1 MFIWT
6 AQDPRGLDAANAQAL
21 ARCASGAWGIDEIG
35 DSQGTAEEDLLI
47 LIARSLIIRQAL
59 VAAGNVADYPTPAVG
74 NKLSLNVIQGSWGNP
89 VTDVDHQNAQY
100 ILLRT
105 WEVLAKNEG
114 WTEDSSAQLSA
125 TSGKDAS
132 ATTNVVAIVA
142 IVVGII
148 VLAGLIAFVVYN
160 VNTLI
165 DRQLARRA
173 QAQEL
178 MRAHAECQKMLEDH
192 AAAERS
198 AGKPLPFSIAELA
211 VMARLAKLQDS
222 ASKGFEATLVPPL
235 GGAPPRT
242 ATDVIGDVLTL
253 AVVLG
258 FGYFLIRR
266 EL

>member
-6 AQDPRGLDAANAQAL
+6 AQDPRGFDDATTQAL
-21 ARCASGAWGIDEIG
+21 ARCSSGAWGIDEIG
-35 DSQGTAEEDLLI
+35 DSKGTAEEDLLI
-47 LIARSLIIRQAL
+47 LIARSLVVRQAL
-59 VAAGNVADYPTPAVG
+59 LAAGNASLYPLPSG

-89 VTDVDHQNAQY
+89 VSDVDHQNAQY

-105 WEVLAKNEG
+105 WEVLAKANG
-114 WTEDSSAQLSA
+114 WTESDASQLSA

-148 VLAGLIAFVVYN
+148 VLAGLIAFTVYN

-165 DRQLARRA
+165 DRSLARRA

-198 AGKPLPFSIAELA
+198 AGKPIPFSIAELA

-235 GGAPPRT
+235 GGAPPKT

-266 EL
+266 EI